1 MAIKNMAL
9 LGFLPDV
16 EVRLKEIVENGIS
29 DSVSWISATSQHLD
43 GVIINA
49 NFLATPQIER
59 YIQTTSANVVCCYRD
74 KHGETL
80 AKKTNIVGLDAQRHS
95 NAELG
100 NWLSSLSGEEV
111 TVASDENSDY
121 VDRQLEEILAFNTVN
136 QKKEAADTAPVTTRK
151 DTITSIDSADYS
163 DDYHKLLKQ
172 LASNEALYL
181 HLRNGDSETWIDIKG
196 KRAYINYERSQVP
209 PVEALKWAVRDT
221 LEHDRTFRKIQ
232 LELWLFEAV
241 WLSDIAV
248 GEALL
253 SNDSTYQLTR
263 WPRPLSSRGRS
274 EALRLAAFS
283 QSNPVSIEGLQQKTG
298 YQENTVRRF
307 LYAAKL
313 VDQVKMF
320 NRQDAVIGETDNQRK
335 PDKVKLGVL
344 SRLRNKLFGNA

>member
-1 MAIKNMAL
+1 MAVKNMAL
-9 LGFLPDV
+9 LGFLPDI
-16 EVRLKEIVENGIS
+16 EVRLKEIVESGVS
-29 DSVSWISATSQHLD
+29 VSVSWVSATAQHLD

-74 KHGETL
+74 KHGQKQ
-80 AKKTNIVGLDAQRHS
+80 AKDANIVGLDAQRHT

-100 NWLSSLSGEEV
+100 DWLSSLSGEKV

-136 QKKEAADTAPVTTRK
+136 QKKKAADTAPVTTRK

-181 HLRNGDSETWIDIKG
+181 HLRNGDSETWIDTKG
-196 KRAYINYERSQVP
+196 KMAYINYERSLVP
-209 PVEALKWAVRDT
+209 S
-221 LEHDRTFRKIQ
+221 LEKSEWSVHEELNYDNTFRKIQ

-241 WLSDIAV
+241 WLSDIIV
-248 GEALL
+248 SEAML
-253 SNDSTYQLTR
+253 SDDSTYQLTR

-298 YQENTVRRF
+298 YQEKTVRRF

-344 SRLRNKLFGNA
+344 SRLRNKLFGKS